1 MPYLNV
7 TPGVPAPYKDGG
19 GMYMLNG
26 GTITVDTDQGL
37 LGLRDTTSTNYGHVA
52 SVAGNIY
59 VHFDERAFYANP
71 VNKIFKLEIEN
82 TKPVDNVTINYLLS
96 GTEKS
101 VTAQWNGT
109 KTIITFVLS
118 DGRGHSVTLTIG
130 TRFNSLGLPVGKTV
144 SFPTDNNSGTIKIV
158 CYARGTRIETPTGER
173 LIEDLRIGDEVI
185 TFKEQGR
192 TPATITWVGTRRVI
206 ATKEAEKLVC
216 VRKDALQSGIP
227 NRDLLITPEHCLF
240 IDGKLFPVRTLVN
253 GRSIAISNEPDF
265 EVFHLELEEHSII
278 FANGTRSESFLDTGN
293 KHLMFGENARSL
305 TLGNSETACRISAAP
320 ICTAPEQIKPVH
332 DALAMRAT
340 MQGYAPPEAPAPI
353 TLYPDVHLVLDDQR
367 KIRPA
372 RVKNRQY
379 VFFVPHT
386 FETLWIGSNTFI
398 PSKSY
403 GPWNDDRRELGVL
416 VGKITLFT
424 NSGQIDYADHLTCPE
439 KEGWHAIENK
449 AHRWTDGYA
458 KLDIGPDLPGE
469 RMIDAVM
476 VISVEIVATGAYL
489 ALPTPSEHS
498 LTQFPY
504 PKGFQTREESSAAIA
519 SLVNL
524 VIHQENQ
531 INITTTRH
539 IVSE

>member
-185 TFKEQGR
+185 TFKGQGR
-192 TPATITWVGTRRVI
+192 T
-206 ATKEAEKLVC
+206 
-216 VRKDALQSGIP
+216 
-227 NRDLLITPEHCLF
+227 
-240 IDGKLFPVRTLVN
+240 
-253 GRSIAISNEPDF
+253 
-265 EVFHLELEEHSII
+265 
-278 FANGTRSESFLDTGN
+278 
-293 KHLMFGENARSL
+293 
-305 TLGNSETACRISAAP
+305 
-320 ICTAPEQIKPVH
+320 
-332 DALAMRAT
+332 
-340 MQGYAPPEAPAPI
+340 
-353 TLYPDVHLVLDDQR
+353 
-367 KIRPA
+367 
-372 RVKNRQY
+372 
-379 VFFVPHT
+379 
-386 FETLWIGSNTFI
+386 
-398 PSKSY
+398 
-403 GPWNDDRRELGVL
+403 
-416 VGKITLFT
+416 
-424 NSGQIDYADHLTCPE
+424 
-439 KEGWHAIENK
+439 
-449 AHRWTDGYA
+449 
-458 KLDIGPDLPGE
+458 
-469 RMIDAVM
+469 
-476 VISVEIVATGAYL
+476 
-489 ALPTPSEHS
+489 
-498 LTQFPY
+498 
-504 PKGFQTREESSAAIA
+504 
-519 SLVNL
+519 
-524 VIHQENQ
+524 
-531 INITTTRH
+531 
-539 IVSE
+539 

>member
-7 TPGVPAPYKDGG
+7 TPGVPAPYKAGG
-19 GMYMLNG
+19 LYMLMG
-26 GTITVDTDQGL
+26 GTISVDTDEGL
-37 LGLRDTTSTNYGHVA
+37 LSVRDTTNTNYGHVA
-52 SVAGNIY
+52 STGGEIY
-59 VHFDERAFYANP
+59 VHFDERAFYSTP
-71 VNKIFKLEIEN
+71 GNKIYKIEIEN
-82 TKPVDNVTINYLLS
+82 SKPVNNVSIRYLLS
-96 GTEKS
+96 GKEKS
-101 VTAQWNGT
+101 VTATWNGA
-109 KTIITFVLS
+109 KTIITFSLS
-118 DGRGHSVTLTIG
+118 DGAGNSVTLNIG
-130 TRFNSLGLPVGKTV
+130 TRFNSLGLPLGKTV

-278 FANGTRSESFLDTGN
+278 FANGAHSESFLDTGN

-305 TLGNSETACRISAAP
+305 TLGNSETARRISAAP

-340 MQGYAPPEAPAPI
+340 MQGYAPPEAPPPF
-353 TLYPDVHLVLDDQR
+353 TLYPDLHLVLDDHT
-367 KIRPA
+367 KIAPA
-372 RVKNRQY
+372 RVKDRQY
-379 VFFVPHT
+379 IFFVPSTVET
-386 FETLWIGSNTFI
+386 FWIGSNTFT
-398 PSKSY
+398 PSQSY
-403 GPWNDDRRELGVL
+403 GPWNDDRRILGVL
-416 VGKITLFT
+416 VGSINLFT
-424 NSGQIDYADHLTCPE
+424 STAHINYIAHLNQPE
-439 KEGWHAIENK
+439 KEGWHTIENT
-449 AHRWTDGYA
+449 AYRWTDGHA
-458 KLDIGPDLPGE
+458 KLDIGKDLLGE
-469 RMIDAVM
+469 RMIDAMM

-489 ALPTPSEHS
+489 ARPRPAERNLIRSPHS
-498 LTQFPY
+498 R
-504 PKGFQTREESSAAIA
+504 GFQTQQASPAAVA
-519 SLVNL
+519 SLGNL
-524 VIHQENQ
+524 VIHHESLN
-531 INITTTRH
+531 R
-539 IVSE
+539 SR